1 MSAGLNGLHGPMA
14 LKPRNGGEFPL
25 NRTVPLDEETD
36 ARLKEL
42 AAKSFTPATVLIRQ
56 FIREGLDRMTERG

>member
-1 MSAGLNGLHGPMA
+1 MA